1 MWLRKLNN
9 IIKKHSSYSTNLNL
23 QTTNKSLKIFL
34 SSYRIV
40 IIKAQQLYSM
50 RNTLL
55 LVFGILFLFSAC
67 KNDRLIKR
75 GDSVEVAYE
84 KAMYFFEQENY
95 TDAASAFDTVTRVGR
110 GTEYGQDAQYY
121 LAESYYRDRQYL
133 LAASEFDRYVSY
145 YPQDQRRPEVEF
157 KAAICYKN
165 LSPRYNLDQAQ
176 TRRAIERFQLFNN

>member
-1 MWLRKLNN
+1 
-9 IIKKHSSYSTNLNL
+9 
-23 QTTNKSLKIFL
+23 
-34 SSYRIV
+34 
-40 IIKAQQLYSM
+40 
-50 RNTLL
+50 
-55 LVFGILFLFSAC
+55 
-67 KNDRLIKR
+67 
-75 GDSVEVAYE
+75 
-84 KAMYFFEQENY
+84 MYFFEQENY

-165 LSPRYNLDQAQ
+165 LSPNPPCY
-176 TRRAIERFQLFNN
+176 